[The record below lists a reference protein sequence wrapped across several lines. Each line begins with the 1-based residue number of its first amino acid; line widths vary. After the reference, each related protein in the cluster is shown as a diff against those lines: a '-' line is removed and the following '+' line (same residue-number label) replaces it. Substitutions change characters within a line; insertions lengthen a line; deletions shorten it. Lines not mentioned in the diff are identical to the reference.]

1 MECSIHIISMLIISV
16 MLICRIAKSSPP
28 QGENRRLVPM
38 KKPATAPIEI
48 DIDIDQQPG
57 HAIRRLHQI
66 AVGIFLQ
73 AVGDG
78 GVTPVQYAALQV
90 VGNQPGI
97 DQRTLAR
104 HIALDTST
112 TGGVIDRLEARGW
125 LERRTSP
132 EDRRARQ
139 LFLTHAGEQALA
151 ETIPAMLRAQ
161 AQILAPLT
169 ERQRGEFMRML
180 RLLVTQNNEMSRA
193 PSEITK

>member
-1 MECSIHIISMLIISV
+1 MDTPESTGV
-16 MLICRIAKSSPP
+16 
-28 QGENRRLVPM
+28 
-38 KKPATAPIEI
+38 
-48 DIDIDQQPG
+48 DIDQQPG
-57 HAIRRLHQI
+57 YAIRRLHQI

-73 AVGDG
+73 EAGET

-104 HIALDTST
+104 TIALDTST

-139 LFLTHAGEQALA
+139 LFLTPAGMQGLVD
-151 ETIPAMLRAQ
+151 TVPAMLRAQ
-161 AQILAPLT
+161 EQILAPLT
-169 ERQRGEFMRML
+169 ARQRSEFMR
-180 RLLVTQNNEMSRA
+180 LLMVIVTQNNDLSRA
-193 PSEITK
+193 PGEPGARSA